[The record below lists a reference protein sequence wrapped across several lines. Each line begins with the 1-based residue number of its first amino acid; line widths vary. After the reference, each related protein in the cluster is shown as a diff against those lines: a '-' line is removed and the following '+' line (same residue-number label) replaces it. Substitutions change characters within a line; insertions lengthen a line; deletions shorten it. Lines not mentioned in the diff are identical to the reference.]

1 MPIISER
8 DKAIIQQQMSTLK
21 QPVRLIN
28 FTQELECEYCRD
40 TSQLMLEVAQ
50 TSGSLRFEQYNFVTD
65 KEMTEK
71 YKIEQ
76 IPATVVMDD
85 RDHGIKFYGIPS
97 GYEFATILD
106 TIKMVSSGQ
115 SGLAKETK
123 DYLRTLTTPINLKVF
138 VTPT

>member
-40 TSQLMLEVAQ
+40 TSQLMREVAQ